1 MTDRSNGFSR
11 RRFLGGLATSALIVG
26 TTGLKAPAFARNN
39 VLDFRVGAD
48 PLLLHFN
55 ENSLGM
61 SPNALAAA
69 QKAVRDKGNR
79 YADDSVGTLR
89 AMLAAKHGL
98 LKSQV
103 MLGNGSTEVIRA
115 ALAFTGK
122 SGGTLIEPKPT
133 FGDASRYARTFGV
146 PVKTVPVAD
155 GFKTDIAAMQ
165 AVAAATPGPLLINLC
180 TPNNPTGTVID
191 ANEIEAW
198 VKAAPSHHM
207 FLIDEAY
214 HDYAIGMAG
223 YRSMDALIAA
233 GQENVLVA
241 RTFSKVYGMAGMRI
255 GYGIAAPETA
265 KRIAPFATAFNLNAA
280 GAAAAIASLNDT
292 DFHARSVASNTAA
305 KTILTNTLQ
314 DLDLAYIPSAT
325 NFVLHRINSDLD
337 TYKTRMADN
346 GILVGRRM
354 TEEDGWNRIS
364 IGTPTEMEAFSR
376 TLRAFRQKGWA

>member
-1 MTDRSNGFSR
+1 MPNTLNSLSR
-11 RRFLGGLATSALIVG
+11 RRFLGGLATSALFVG
-26 TTGLKAPAFARNN
+26 ATGFNTSAFAQDD

-61 SPNALAAA
+61 SPNALVAA

-89 AMLAAKHGL
+89 TMLADKHSVPR
-98 LKSQV
+98 SQI

-115 ALAFTGK
+115 ALAYMGR

-146 PVKTVPVAD
+146 PVKTIPVAT

-165 AVAAATPGPLLINLC
+165 AEAAATKGPLLINLC
-180 TPNNPTGTVID
+180 TPNNPTGTVIGAD
-191 ANEIEAW
+191 EIEAW
-198 VKAAPSHHM
+198 VKAAPAHHM

-214 HDYAIGMAG
+214 HDYAVGAPG
-223 YRSMDALIAA
+223 YRSMDALIAS

-255 GYGIAAPETA
+255 GYGIAAPKTA
-265 KRIAPFATAFNLNAA
+265 KKIAPFATLFNLNAG
-280 GAAAAIASLNDT
+280 GAAAAVASLKDAG
-292 DFHARSVASNTAA
+292 FHAKSVASNAA
-305 KTILTNTLQ
+305 GKTILIDALKGL
-314 DLDLAYIPSAT
+314 DLDYIPSAT

-337 TYKTRMADN
+337 SYKKRMANN
-346 GILVGRRM
+346 GVLVGRRM

-364 IGTPTEMEAFSR
+364 IGTPMEMEAFTR
-376 TLRAFRQKGWA
+376 TLRAFRERGWA